1 MPIDDVIAALEG
13 ALPANEPAREG
24 VPVVLP
30 TEVVV
35 NALVAL
41 DLLRLTR

>member
-30 TEVVV
+30 TEVVIE
-35 NALVAL
+35 AIAWLETLA
-41 DLLRLTR
+41 

>member
-1 MPIDDVIAALEG
+1 MTTTELITALEG
-13 ALPANEPAREG
+13 ALPANEAPREG

-35 NALVAL
+35 AALAWMEGVQA
-41 DLLRLTR
+41 